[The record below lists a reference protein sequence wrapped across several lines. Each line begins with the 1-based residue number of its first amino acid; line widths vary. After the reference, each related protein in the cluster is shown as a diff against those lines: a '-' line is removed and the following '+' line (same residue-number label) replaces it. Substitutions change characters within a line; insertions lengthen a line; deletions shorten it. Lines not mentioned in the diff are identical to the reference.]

1 MYLATMTIKKTHE
14 HLKHMWARV
23 ELGEQKYKRLLE
35 QGNAIEM
42 VCKNSINMPEIYM
55 EYTYLLVARYIPSQS
70 AGLPCCKRS
79 TILE

>member
-1 MYLATMTIKKTHE
+1 MYLKTMTIKKTHE

-23 ELGEQKYKRLLE
+23 ELGEQKYKSLLE

-55 EYTYLLVARYIPSQS
+55 DVDIYAKFKSDKQRMWFELTY
-70 AGLPCCKRS
+70 
-79 TILE
+79 